1 MTKWYHDDST
11 NSAAPQGTEPMNAP
25 PQANEPTAEIPP
37 VPQTPFAPQPMY
49 APEEPPVPQ
58 PTYVPETPYAS
69 ETPYVPE
76 TPFMP
81 EPSPV
86 SQPAYAPEEP
96 PVPETPYVPEEP
108 PVPPAPPVPPTP
120 PVPPAPSYPTGSYYG
135 VPRASYMPPAPQPPA
150 PQPPKKKRGNA
161 AVVVLSVICAV
172 SVLVCCVLGGVML
185 FGDEDRR
192 ADVRPDAGYSE
203 NEVEDNRGNNAVNED
218 GPTLQISDA
227 NVENDGGLST
237 SEIVARNLDA
247 TVVLTMYQ
255 QAASIHEFYGYS
267 FGSSSE
273 LVKASEASG
282 IVMSEDGY
290 IITNSH
296 CVFDEESQ
304 REYARIDVTM
314 YDGTV
319 YESVDIVGYDPTTDL
334 AVIKVD
340 AKNLDV
346 AEFGDSS
353 ALSLGDRVVTL
364 GNSGGLQW
372 SVSQGILS
380 GQARDV
386 YEDTGYA
393 IKCLQVDAIINPGSS
408 GGPLINAYG
417 QVVGVNSAKIV
428 LTGYEGLGFSI
439 PINEAKEVIDDLIKY
454 GYVTGRVALGIT
466 GRTITSIGYEGF
478 MIDEIAAGSAFEGTA
493 VRAGDI
499 ITHVNGKRVM
509 DYTEM
514 RTELTSHE
522 VGDTISLTLI
532 RLNQQTRQV
541 HEYTVDVTLKES
553 K

>member
-1 MTKWYHDDST
+1 MTKWYHDDQT
-11 NSAAPQGTEPMNAP
+11 EGVTPREQEPMTAP
-25 PQANEPTAEIPP
+25 TPPGEPTAPYVAEEQPP
-37 VPQTPFAPQPMY
+37 VPTTPFV
-49 APEEPPVPQ
+49 PEEPTVP
-58 PTYVPETPYAS
+58 P
-69 ETPYVPE
+69 
-76 TPFMP
+76 
-81 EPSPV
+81 
-86 SQPAYAPEEP
+86 
-96 PVPETPYVPEEP
+96 TPYVPEEP
-108 PVPPAPPVPPTP
+108 PMPPAPPTPPT
-120 PVPPAPSYPTGSYYG
+120 PSYPTGSYYG
-135 VPRASYMPPAPQPPA
+135 VPRTAYTPAPAPQPPA

-161 AVVVLSVICAV
+161 AVVILSVVCGVSILLCCA
-172 SVLVCCVLGGVML
+172 LGG
-185 FGDEDRR
+185 FIAFSNNGDTDTRTES
-192 ADVRPDAGYSE
+192 GYSE
-203 NEVEDNRGNNAVNED
+203 NESNNGEKGDNPVNEN

-255 QAASIHEFYGYS
+255 QAASIQEFYGYS
-267 FGSSSE
+267 FGGSSE

-282 IVMSEDGY
+282 IIMSEDGY

-304 REYARIDVTM
+304 REYARIDVTL

-334 AVIKVD
+334 AVIKID
-340 AKNLDV
+340 AKNLTV

-439 PINEAKEVIDDLIKY
+439 PINEAKEVIDNLIKY
-454 GYVTGRVALGIT
+454 GYVTGRVALGIS

-478 MIDEIAAGSAFEGTA
+478 MIDEIATNSAFEGTS

-499 ITHVNGKRVM
+499 ITHVDGKRVM

-522 VGDTISLTLI
+522 VGDTITLTLI
-532 RLNQQTRQV
+532 RLNQQTRQS
-541 HEYTVDVTLKES
+541 HEYTVEVTLKES